1 MADMKAKTVR
11 DGNLVFK
18 RLRTYFNKSNFNTIK
33 RVYNAYFTSKT
44 LYGSEFFEDYTIVN
58 NTYNTHSKWRNSLDR
73 MYMKMFS
80 KKKPSKEDLENWK
93 GNDYVVPLMP
103 SQQAVVKSLVW
114 AFKILSGK
122 LDGAGIGAEKML
134 ETNQN
139 QTNSTT
145 RSQTK
150 DLFDRS
156 VGRKEYHNDKLSI
169 LRRHKGLIQ

>member
-1 MADMKAKTVR
+1 
-11 DGNLVFK
+11 
-18 RLRTYFNKSNFNTIK
+18 
-33 RVYNAYFTSKT
+33 
-44 LYGSEFFEDYTIVN
+44 
-58 NTYNTHSKWRNSLDR
+58 

-80 KKKPSKEDLENWK
+80 KKRPSKEDLENWK

-169 LRRHKGLIQ
+169 LRRHKGLIQEILGSEEYSEMLHMTIKQQKSSIEQFIRKQNTKQNKIREEIRQGNYVENTWLRDLGDFSEKFRASTPNEN